1 MKKIIKLL
9 GALSLVAASFTS
21 CERDISAL
29 NVDPKNPSVVPT
41 ENLLSTVS
49 YYLANAHV
57 SASVNENITR
67 FFTQQWTETTYTSET
82 NYFFEQRNQNQYY
95 WNNTY
100 REVLGP
106 LAKAKEFLQSEK
118 ENSTYSLADQAK
130 IKANKKAILEIL
142 SIYAW
147 ATLVDSF
154 GDVPYSEALKSN
166 STDLNL
172 QPKYDDAA
180 TIYTDLVARIAAVQS
195 TIDPSLPSYSDPYYA
210 GDMDKWKMVLNT
222 IKLRMGLNLADTN
235 AAQAKSLVES
245 AYADGVITD
254 EGDNFKFQFDN
265 ALFSNPVYLNL
276 VANGRNDFL
285 PSNVLV
291 NFMKA
296 NNDPRVPEYFTPAP
310 DGTYKGGNYG
320 LLNTYANDRCH

>member
-41 ENLLSTVS
+41 ENLVSTVS

-57 SASVNENITR
+57 SPSVNENITR

-210 GDMDKWKMVLNT
+210 GDVD
-222 IKLRMGLNLADTN
+222 
-235 AAQAKSLVES
+235 
-245 AYADGVITD
+245 
-254 EGDNFKFQFDN
+254 
-265 ALFSNPVYLNL
+265 
-276 VANGRNDFL
+276 
-285 PSNVLV
+285 
-291 NFMKA
+291 
-296 NNDPRVPEYFTPAP
+296 
-310 DGTYKGGNYG
+310 
-320 LLNTYANDRCH
+320 